1 MHQATPAYVAA
12 PRTFM
17 QSAAVRVCVCVC
29 VRRLHVHKAFSVLAV
44 VVVVLLVVFMRH
56 LCQVHDAD

>member
-1 MHQATPAYVAA
+1 MHQATPAYAA

-17 QSAAVRVCVCVC
+17 QSAAVRLCVYVCEC
-29 VRRLHVHKAFSVLAV
+29 VRRLHVHKALLAV
-44 VVVVLLVVFMRH
+44 VVVALLVVFMRH